1 MEMTSHRWDGG
12 RLFIGGLLIALGLVF
27 LLMNLEVIGRFS
39 IWRFWPLILVAIGI
53 NKLFQP
59 FHRAEGF
66 WLLALGIW
74 MQWNVLDLLG
84 YSWGDTWPAALILL
98 GIYWM
103 WESFEKEAR
112 RKSFRQPDTSLTE

>member
-1 MEMTSHRWDGG
+1 MEMTSHRWGSG
-12 RLFIGGLLIALGLVF
+12 RLFVGGLLIALGLVF
-27 LLMNLEVIGRFS
+27 LLMNLDIIERFP

-53 NKLFQP
+53 NKLLQP
-59 FHRAEGF
+59 FHRSEGF
-66 WLLALGIW
+66 WLLALGLW
-74 MQWNVLDLLG
+74 MQWNVLKLFG

-112 RKSFRQPDTSLTE
+112 RKRYQQPHSSVTD